1 RKPHGLAMYCPP
13 DTVEP
18 STDAC
23 RLYIAEEHQVVRY
36 MLDPATGAAI
46 RGEKIIDLPAGGRH
60 TSRTLMFLDERLLI
74 SIGSSC
80 DVCVESNPWRGSII
94 AVDPDG
100 GNPEI
105 FASGLRNA
113 VFMARH
119 PVDGSVWATEMGR
132 DHLGDNL
139 PPDEI
144 NLVEKGKSYGWP
156 LCYGQNIHDAEFD
169 KNTYIRNPC
178 MSPFETPSRIDLPA
192 HSAPLGIAFFP
203 EEGWPEEYWYNALVA
218 YHGSWNRTEPTGYKI
233 ARYRLDASGMP
244 LKGATRLTSQ
254 PVPPEDDFITGW
266 LTDEGA
272 LGRPVDILIE
282 SGGTLYVSDDK
293 AGVIYRIT
301 YNQN

>member
-1 RKPHGLAMYCPP
+1 MYCPP